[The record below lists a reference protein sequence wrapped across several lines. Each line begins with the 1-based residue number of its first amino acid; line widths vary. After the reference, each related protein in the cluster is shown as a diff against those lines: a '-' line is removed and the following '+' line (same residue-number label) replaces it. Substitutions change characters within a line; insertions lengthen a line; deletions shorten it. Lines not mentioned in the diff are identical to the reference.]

1 MNFARMPFYR
11 AASAIDLA
19 QGTFLVLS
27 ANMVLLPRTGQGPE
41 NGKKMTDFAKLDS
54 ILLPWA
60 ETHELHVYR
69 RDRSPPLRS
78 VIVYY
83 WLGTHHESAGHMWLE
98 FEKDDRISVHGAAPD
113 WHEQKTVS
121 LSELESVLEN
131 MFQTMI
137 ARPVW
142 D

>member
-1 MNFARMPFYR
+1 
-11 AASAIDLA
+11 
-19 QGTFLVLS
+19 
-27 ANMVLLPRTGQGPE
+27 
-41 NGKKMTDFAKLDS
+41 MTDFAKLDS
-54 ILLPWA
+54 ILMPWA
-60 ETHELHVYR
+60 EKHELHVYR
-69 RDRSPPLRS
+69 RGNHPPLRS
-78 VIVYY
+78 IIVYY

-98 FEKDDRISVHGAAPD
+98 YEEDGRIGVHGAAPD

-121 LSELESVLEN
+121 LPELESALEN